1 MTASGAAPSPA
12 RRSVVVTGVGR
23 AGQLGEA
30 IARAFGKEGARV
42 SIVARTAAAAAAR
55 VDALRAEGLDV
66 HPFVADLGEAAA
78 TVALARDVVSAA
90 GRVDAL
96 VNAAGGFAMSG
107 PVGESDPALL
117 AQQLAINL
125 STAYATTRA
134 FLPALRASSGAVVFI
149 ASSSALPGA
158 RVKNASAYA
167 IAKTGVLTLM
177 RAVAQEERA
186 NGVRSNAV
194 APGAIRTRDNVAAM
208 PPNSRFVELAAVVD
222 AILLLCSPA
231 AASVNGEVIELT
243 P

>member
-1 MTASGAAPSPA
+1 
-12 RRSVVVTGVGR
+12 VVTGVGR

-30 IARAFGKEGARV
+30 IARAFGQDGARV
-42 SIVARTAAAAAAR
+42 SIVARTAVDATAR
-55 VDALRAEGLDV
+55 ATALRAEGLDV
-66 HPFVADLGEAAA
+66 HPFVANLTDPAA
-78 TVALARDVVSAA
+78 TVALAREVLAGA

-134 FLPALRASSGAVVFI
+134 FLPALRAASGAVVFV

-167 IAKTGVLTLM
+167 IAKAGVLTLM
-177 RAVAQEERA
+177 RAVAQEERPH
-186 NGVRSNAV
+186 GVRSNAV
-194 APGAIRTRDNVAAM
+194 APGSIRTHDNVAAM
-208 PPNSRFVELAAVVD
+208 PTDSRFVELESVAG
-222 AILLLCSPA
+222 AILFLCSTGA
-231 AASVNGEVIELT
+231 AQVSGEVIELA